1 MPTPFSSLKFLSLFT
16 GHDPPEKQEQEPEP
30 ILIEPP
36 PGLEKIVPGYLSAR
50 REDVAK
56 MTALLAASDFPGLA
70 VLGHNLKGNGASYGF
85 PELTRI
91 GNDLMQSAVRQ
102 DKIALGDEL
111 TELARYLVRVRVIS
125 RNSI

>member
-1 MPTPFSSLKFLSLFT
+1 MLTPFSSLKFMSLFT
-16 GHDPPEKQEQEPEP
+16 GHDPPEKTELKPEP

-50 REDVAK
+50 REDVPK
-56 MTALLAASDFPGLA
+56 MMALLAASDFPSLA

-91 GNDLMQSAVRQ
+91 GNELMQSAARQ
-102 DKIALGDEL
+102 DRIALGDEIA
-111 TELARYLVRVRVIS
+111 EMACYLGRVRVVS
-125 RNSI
+125 KNSM